1 MKVRAAVLVACL
13 IVLAGGGLSAVQQ
26 GPTGAR
32 ITGMAVDSV
41 TNETIPFSVAVIP
54 ELRIRV
60 VADRNGNFVI
70 NDLDVPQVWLTVVAL
85 GYWSRTIQVDLS
97 QGDVEVKLALI
108 ERVIELEPI
117 MVATGSARERMLDE
131 SLHPTTVLRGQ
142 DLAQKFDVTL
152 AATLDGEPGV
162 TSTSMGP
169 ATGQPVIRGLTG
181 DRVLVLE
188 DGQRSGDLSS
198 SGPDHAVA
206 ADAISAQRIE
216 VVRGPAALLYGS
228 NALGGVINV
237 IREEVPHTI
246 PARAHGSVVL
256 QGQSMNSGLGA
267 NVLGHAAAGTMVLRG
282 EFNTRQTGDFR
293 TPAGVLHGTD
303 IDNIEGSFGSSVVND
318 WGHVGAAYRYL
329 NSSYGIPG
337 ETSGDH
343 SEGVRIDVSRHAV
356 KAESRI
362 GSGWG
367 FLDQIDVK
375 GGWTRYEH
383 EEWEP
388 GGMLG
393 TRFVQ
398 YTTSGEFAGHH
409 NQAGPFSFGSVGVRA
424 SFEEYTTDETQDTPP
439 SRRYSVAGYVLEEI
453 DLDRL
458 KFEAGARFDWT
469 RVSPLTTSTSFD
481 IGNVRVRDFTA
492 LSGSLGMLYDI
503 GSGAKLGVTLARAF
517 RTPDYVELF
526 SQGPHLAA
534 YSFEVGNPELELE
547 RGTGADVFLRA
558 NSQNL
563 KLEIAGFYNRISNYV
578 FPRATGEMSRLQL
591 PVFQYSGE
599 DAEMIGAEG
608 DVNWEFV
615 ANLSVNGSA
624 SYVRGRLIDT
634 DEPLP
639 LIPPLVGSLGLR
651 YDGAGFYV
659 GAGVKAAADQNR
671 VGAFEEPTD
680 GYALLNATAGIQ
692 WFKFGWLHSVTLKAD
707 NLTDAEYRNHLSRI
721 KAIMPEAGRSV
732 TMVYRVDF

>member
-1 MKVRAAVLVACL
+1 MTRSTAIAALLSVVVL
-13 IVLAGGGLSAVQQ
+13 GELSAIQQ
-26 GPTGAR
+26 DPGGVS
-32 ITGMAVDSV
+32 ISGVAVDSV
-41 TNETIPFSVAVIP
+41 TNEIIPFSVAVIP
-54 ELRIRV
+54 ELEIRV
-60 VADRNGNFVI
+60 VADRDGRFVI
-70 NDLDVPQVWLTVVAL
+70 DNLDVSQAWLTVVAL
-85 GYWSRTIQVDLS
+85 GYWSRTTQVDLS
-97 QGDVEVKLALI
+97 QGDVEVSLALI

-142 DLAQKFDVTL
+142 DLAQRFDVTL

-169 ATGQPVIRGLTG
+169 ATGQPVIRGLSG

-237 IREEVPHTI
+237 IREEVPRTV
-246 PARAHGSVVL
+246 PARAHGAVVL
-256 QGQSMNSGLGA
+256 QGQSMNRGFGA
-267 NVLGHAAAGTMVLRG
+267 NVLGHGAVGKAVVRG
-282 EFNTRQTGDFR
+282 ELNTRRTGDFR
-293 TPAGVLHGTD
+293 TPEGVLHSTD
-303 IDNIEGSFGSSVVND
+303 IENVEGSIGASSVSG
-318 WGHVGAAYRYL
+318 WGHIGAAYRYL

-337 ETSGDH
+337 DFAGAH
-343 SEGVRIDVSRHAV
+343 AEGVRIDVSRHAV
-356 KAESRI
+356 KGESKI
-362 GSGWG
+362 SSGWG
-367 FLDQIDVK
+367 VLDEIDVK

-388 GGMLG
+388 GGILG
-393 TRFVQ
+393 TRFLQ
-398 YTTSGEFAGHH
+398 YTSSGEFAGHH
-409 NQAGPFSFGSVGVRA
+409 GQAGPFSFGSVGMRA
-424 SFEEYTTDETQDTPP
+424 SFEEYTTEETQETPP
-439 SRRYSVAGYVLEEI
+439 SRRYGIAAFVLEEI

-458 KFEAGARFDWT
+458 KLEFGARFDWA

-481 IGNVRVRDFTA
+481 IGVVRNRDFTA
-492 LSGSLGMLYDI
+492 LSGSIGMLYDI
-503 GSGAKLGVTLARAF
+503 VGSTRLGFTLARAF

-534 YSFEVGNPELELE
+534 YSFEVGNPDLELE
-547 RGTGADVFLRA
+547 RGTGADVFLRTNA
-558 NSQNL
+558 PTL
-563 KLEIAGFYNRISNYV
+563 ELEIAGFYNRISNYV

-591 PVFQYSGE
+591 PVYQYSGE

-608 DVNWEFV
+608 DANWEFV
-615 ANLSVNGSA
+615 SEFSVNGSV
-624 SYVRGRLIDT
+624 SYVRGTLVEA

-639 LIPPLVGSLGLR
+639 LIPPLVAGFGLR
-651 YDGAGFYV
+651 YDGAGFYI
-659 GAGVKAAADQNR
+659 GADVKAAADQDR

-680 GYALLNATAGIQ
+680 GYAVLNGSAGLQ
-692 WFKFGWLHSVTLKAD
+692 WFKFGWLHSVTLRAD
-707 NLTDAEYRNHLSRI
+707 NLTNAVYRNHLSRI